1 MSGQFTTSASDMKLF
16 SAHIAEVNS
25 QIQQEL
31 GRLENLINTIAAG
44 WKGDAAIAYQTLQS
58 QWNED
63 AGKLN
68 RVLNEI
74 KEAIDGTSS
83 QYTATESD
91 QHSSISKIAAA
102 LG

>member
-1 MSGQFTTSASDMKLF
+1 M
-16 SAHIAEVNS
+16 
-25 QIQQEL
+25 
-31 GRLENLINTIAAG
+31 ENLINTIAAG